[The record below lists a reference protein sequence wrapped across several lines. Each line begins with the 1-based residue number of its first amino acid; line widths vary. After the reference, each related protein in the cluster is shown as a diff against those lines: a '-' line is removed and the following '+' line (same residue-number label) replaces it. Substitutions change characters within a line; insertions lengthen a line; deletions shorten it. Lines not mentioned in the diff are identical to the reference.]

1 MNKLLGKLILA
12 GAALAMGNA
21 YSHGTPVP
29 NHGGVVQAVGE
40 TWLELVVKGDK
51 IELYLEDDGD
61 PMDSAGV
68 TGTVSVAGKP
78 GEWALAPAGEN
89 KLVAKGKVPAGAKLT
104 AKLLMAD
111 KKTKVA
117 TTFALK

>member
-1 MNKLLGKLILA
+1 MKKILGTLLLCSASLV
-12 GAALAMGNA
+12 MGSA
-21 YSHGTPVP
+21 HSHGTPVA

-61 PMDSAGV
+61 PMPSAGV
-68 TGTVSVAGKP
+68 SGVLSVAGKP
-78 GEWALAPAGEN
+78 GEIALAPAGDN
-89 KLVAKGKVPAGAKLT
+89 KLAAKGAVPAGAKVT

>member
-1 MNKLLGKLILA
+1 MNKLLGKLILC

-21 YSHGTPVP
+21 YSHGTPIP
-29 NHGGVVQAVGE
+29 NHGGVIQAVGE

-61 PMDSAGV
+61 PMESAGV
-68 TGTVSVAGKP
+68 TGTVSVSGKP
-78 GEWALAPAGEN
+78 DEFALAPAGEN
-89 KLVAKGKVPAGAKLT
+89 KLVAKGKVPAGAKVIT
-104 AKLLMAD
+104 QLLLAD